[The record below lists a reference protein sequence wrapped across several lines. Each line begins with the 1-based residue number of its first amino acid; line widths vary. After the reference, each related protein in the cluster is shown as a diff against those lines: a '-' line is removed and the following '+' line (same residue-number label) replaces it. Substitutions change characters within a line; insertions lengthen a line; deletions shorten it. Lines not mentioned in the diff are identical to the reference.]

1 MGSVARH
8 GPFPAGKHPSEAP
21 QPSTQTSPEDVFLL
35 WLLQLPE
42 RADVAEAARSEIAR
56 LDRAAPL
63 SPGPARLRELMAEA
77 AEAGSPRI
85 SRLRR

>member
-1 MGSVARH
+1 MGSVARP
-8 GPFPAGKHPSEAP
+8 GTFLDGDRPSEP
-21 QPSTQTSPEDVFLL
+21 PRPSARTSPEDVFLL

-42 RADVAEAARSEIAR
+42 GVDVAEAARIEIAR

-77 AEAGSPRI
+77 AETGPPRVA
-85 SRLRR
+85 RRHR